1 LKRKRSTQLI
11 NCSAD
16 LQKTEAGRMLCGF
29 RFFTEKIWIEI
40 FMLLQKSPACNMD
53 KNMIQYK
60 QEGREDFVCLKKK
73 NVTF

>member
-1 LKRKRSTQLI
+1 
-11 NCSAD
+11 
-16 LQKTEAGRMLCGF
+16 MLCGF

-60 QEGREDFVCLKKK
+60 QEWRGDFVCLKKK

>member
-1 LKRKRSTQLI
+1 
-11 NCSAD
+11 
-16 LQKTEAGRMLCGF
+16 MLCGF

-40 FMLLQKSPACNMD
+40 FMLLQKSLACNMD

-60 QEGREDFVCLKKK
+60 QEGRGDCVSLKKK